1 MLLALRVLP
10 DFQSQTSQCCLTEQ
24 LMSFLSQCVGHFTSA
39 FYLFR
44 PVVPN
49 LFGIGIGFLED
60 NLSMDGV
67 VGDVGGEVVVLE

>member
-1 MLLALRVLP
+1 MLVILLL
-10 DFQSQTSQCCLTEQ
+10 
-24 LMSFLSQCVGHFTSA
+24 HFT
-39 FYLFR
+39 FR

-67 VGDVGGEVVVLE
+67 GGDVGGEVVVLE